1 MAGLG
6 ITDNS
11 SDLNGVGV
19 NIDHE
24 AKVTLNQDAE
34 KSGFVSLASE
44 KGILPNGDRV
54 MREVECSDNY
64 RLRVE
69 NDNILFNDY
78 PTGTALNTS
87 ILTTRV
93 TASQTVVVGSNRYE
107 LNSSGLTTVNS
118 GSMIRTIRT
127 FPWFKA
133 NALYCETALTWTN
146 EPVANWFAEWGLHDA
161 TTAIA
166 AITNGAFFR
175 ITAGSFRGVMC
186 NAGVETYVDLGT
198 IPDWGDVHDTVIEM
212 CQGVVYFWVND
223 ELRGV
228 LEVPHVQFAPMGLS
242 QIQMAIRTYNGA
254 VLPSAAIKVQ
264 VSALQVSIGGF
275 DVNRL
280 WPTVCAGMGRSSCLV
295 PSGAA
300 AGQTANWTNSAAVV
314 MTAAASLAN
323 TTPAFTGLGGQFFVG
338 ASAAADTDL
347 HIMNYQ
353 VPVGS
358 TLVIRG
364 ARIETANM
372 VVAVATTAHLLQ
384 WAIGIGASAAT
395 LAGTEDAVGVTIRRV
410 VPMGLQCFPVAST
423 VGFCATPLDYNFDS
437 PLVVYGGQYV
447 SFFYKVLVGTA
458 TATQGFRGTIMVN
471 GYFE

>member
-6 ITDNS
+6 IVDNS
-11 SDLNGVGV
+11 GDLNGLAV
-19 NIDHE
+19 NTDHE
-24 AKVTLNQDAE
+24 ASVALNQDSE
-34 KSGFVSLASE
+34 KSGFVSMASE
-44 KGILPNGDRV
+44 KGVKPNGDRV
-54 MREVECSDNY
+54 MKEVECSDNY

-87 ILTTRV
+87 ILTTRLS
-93 TASQTVVVGSNRYE
+93 ASQTVVVGSNRYE
-107 LNSSGLTTVNS
+107 LNSSGLTTINS

-133 NALYCETALTWTN
+133 NALYAETALSWSL
-146 EPVANWFAEWGLHDA
+146 EPVANWFAEWGLFDA
-161 TTAIA
+161 TSAIA
-166 AITNGAFFR
+166 AISNGAFFR
-175 ITAGSFRGVMC
+175 ISNNTFRGVMC
-186 NAGVETYVDLGT
+186 NGGTESYVDLGAVPT
-198 IPDWGDVHDTVIEM
+198 AGDVHDTVIEM
-212 CQGVVYFWVND
+212 CQGIVYFWVND
-223 ELRGV
+223 V
-228 LEVPHVQFAPMGLS
+228 LKGTIEVPAAQFAPLGLS
-242 QIQMAIRTYNGA
+242 QIQLAVRTYNGS
-254 VLPSAAIKVQ
+254 VIPSVAIKLQ

-300 AGQTANWTNSAAVV
+300 AGQTANWANSAAVT
-314 MTAAASLAN
+314 MIAAASLAN

-347 HIMNYQ
+347 HIMNYL

-384 WAIGIGASAAT
+384 WAIGIGSSAST
-395 LAGTEDAVGVTIRRV
+395 LAGTEDAIGVTVRRV
-410 VPMGLQCFPVAST
+410 VPMGLQHFPVASP
-423 VGFCATPLDYNFDS
+423 VGYTPPALDYNFDS

>member
-6 ITDNS
+6 LTDNS
-11 SDLNGVGV
+11 GDVNGLGV
-19 NIDHE
+19 NTDHE
-24 AKVTLNQDAE
+24 ASVALTKTVAN
-34 KSGFVSLASE
+34 SGFVVLSSE
-44 KGILPNGDRV
+44 KGILPSGARV
-54 MREVECSDNY
+54 MKEIEASDNY

-87 ILTTRV
+87 IITTRV
-93 TASQTVVVGSNRYE
+93 TTQTVVVGSNRYE
-107 LNSSGLTTVNS
+107 LNSSGITTINT

-133 NALYCETALTWTN
+133 NALYCETALTWSQD
-146 EPVANWFAEWGLHDA
+146 PVANWFAEWGLIEA

-166 AITNGAFFR
+166 AITNGVFFR
-175 ITAGSFRGVMC
+175 VTNGTFRGVIC
-186 NAGVETYVDLGT
+186 NASAESYVDLGT
-198 IPDWGDVHDTVIEM
+198 LPTAGEVQDTVIEM

-223 ELRGV
+223 VLKGK
-228 LEVPHVQFAPMGLS
+228 LEVPAAQFAPMGLS

-254 VLPSAAIKVQ
+254 VIPSVAIKVQ

-280 WPTVCAGMGRSSCLV
+280 WPTVCAGMGRSSCLI

-300 AGQTANWTNSAAVV
+300 AGQTANWTNSAAVS
-314 MTAAASLAN
+314 MIAAASLSN
-323 TTPAFTGLGGQFFVG
+323 TAFAFAGLGGQFFVG
-338 ASAAADTDL
+338 AGAAADTDL
-347 HIMNYQ
+347 GIMSYL

-358 TLVIRG
+358 TLVVRG

-384 WAIGIGASAAT
+384 WAIGIGSSANT
-395 LAGTEDAVGVTIRRV
+395 LAGTEDAVGVTVRRV
-410 VPMGLQCFPVAST
+410 IPMGLQYFPVAT
-423 VGFCATPLDYNFDS
+423 PVGGTANALDYNFDS
-437 PLVVYGGQYV
+437 PLVICGGQYI

>member
-6 ITDNS
+6 ITNNTGDV
-11 SDLNGVGV
+11 NGLGV
-19 NIDHE
+19 NTDHE
-24 AKVTLNQDAE
+24 ALVSLNQDST

-44 KGILPNGDRV
+44 KGVLPNGDRV
-54 MREVECSDNY
+54 MKEIECSDNY

-93 TASQTVVVGSNRYE
+93 TTQTVVVGSNRYE
-107 LNSSGLTTVNS
+107 LNSSGITTINT

-133 NALYCETALTWTN
+133 NALYAETALSWSL
-146 EPVANWFAEWGLHDA
+146 EPVANWFAEWGLFDS
-161 TTAIA
+161 TSAIA

-175 ITAGSFRGVMC
+175 ISNNTFRGVIC
-186 NAGVETYVDLGT
+186 NNSTESYVDLGT
-198 IPDWGDVHDTVIEM
+198 VPTVGGNHDTVIEM

-223 ELRGV
+223 V
-228 LEVPHVQFAPMGLS
+228 LKGKIDVPAAQFAPLGLS
-242 QIQMAIRTYNGA
+242 QIQLAVRTYNGA
-254 VLPSAAIKVQ
+254 VIPSVAIKVQ
-264 VSALQVSIGGF
+264 VSALQVSVGGF

-280 WPTVCAGMGRSSCLV
+280 WPTVCAGMGRSSCLI

-314 MTAAASLAN
+314 MIAAASLSN
-323 TTPAFTGLGGQFFVG
+323 TATAFTGLGGQFFVG

-347 HIMNYQ
+347 LIMNYT

-358 TLVIRG
+358 TLVLRG

-384 WAIGIGASAAT
+384 WAIGIGSSAVT
-395 LAGTEDAVGVTIRRV
+395 LAGTEDAVGVTVRRV
-410 VPMGLQCFPVAST
+410 VPMGLQTFPVGAT
-423 VGFCATPLDYNFDS
+423 VGSVANALDYNFDS
-437 PLVVYGGQYV
+437 PLVVFGGQNV
-447 SFFYKVLVGTA
+447 SFFYKVLIGTA

>member
-19 NIDHE
+19 NTDHE
-24 AKVTLNQDAE
+24 AKVALNQDSE

-44 KGILPNGDRV
+44 KGILPNGTRV
-54 MREVECSDNY
+54 MKEVECSDNY

-93 TASQTVVVGSNRYE
+93 TTQTVVVGSNRYE
-107 LNSSGLTTVNS
+107 LNSSGITTVNT
-118 GSMIRTIRT
+118 GSLIKTIRT

-133 NALYCETALTWTN
+133 NALYCETALSWSLD
-146 EPVANWFAEWGLHDA
+146 PVANWFAEWGLMET

-175 ITAGSFRGVMC
+175 ITAGAFRGVI
-186 NAGVETYVDLGT
+186 NNGGIETYVDLGAPPAT
-198 IPDWGDVHDTVIEM
+198 GEVHDTVIEM

-223 ELRGV
+223 VLRGMV
-228 LEVPHVQFAPMGLS
+228 NVPAAQFSPIGLS
-242 QIQMAIRTYNGA
+242 QIPMAIRTYNGA
-254 VLPSAAIKVQ
+254 VIPAAAIKLQ

-280 WPTVCAGMGRSSCLV
+280 WPTVCAGMGRSSCLI

-300 AGQTANWTNSAAVV
+300 AGQTANWANSAAVV
-314 MTAAASLAN
+314 MIAAASLAN

-347 HIMNYQ
+347 HIMNYL

-384 WAIGIGASAAT
+384 WGIGIGSSAST
-395 LAGTEDAVGVTIRRV
+395 LAGTEDAVGVTVRRV
-410 VPMGLQCFPVAST
+410 VPMGLQSFPVASP
-423 VGFCATPLDYNFDS
+423 VGFCANALDYNFDS
-437 PLVVYGGQYV
+437 PLVVFGGQYV